1 MFDALS
7 RPNYPHTALGISA
20 SEVAAV
26 SLRRAG
32 RGMLDLDRVGI
43 RGIPPG
49 VIRPSFSDEN
59 IVDGPAFS
67 QLLRDTAESAGLLG
81 QKRWSVALP
90 ANAARTAIVSLEAE
104 PASKK
109 ELEEILD
116 WKAEQTFGIPS
127 AEMRVSRQKL
137 KVDHTGKTR
146 YLMSVIKLD
155 VIDEYE
161 THFESLGWKAG
172 LILPRSLAEANWLIR
187 RGSATDSLLLSVS
200 DDGFT
205 ALLIR
210 GSEPMIVRTVLCEDA
225 EIDDEVYRLLLFYGD
240 RIVGKG
246 GSSMLERVLI
256 VGDGELRSRFPTI
269 AAEALGSV
277 PRVVDPAEAGLGFIP
292 EDVLFDEIAAPS
304 GLAALARS

>member
-1 MFDALS
+1 
-7 RPNYPHTALGISA
+7 
-20 SEVAAV
+20 
-26 SLRRAG
+26 
-32 RGMLDLDRVGI
+32 MLELDRVGI
-43 RGIPPG
+43 RGVPPG
-49 VIRPSFSDEN
+49 VIRPSFSEAN
-59 IVDGPAFS
+59 IADGPAFS
-67 QLLRDTAESAGLLG
+67 ELLRDTAESAGLLG

-90 ANAARTAIVSLEAE
+90 ANVARTAMISLEAE

-127 AEMRVSRQKL
+127 AELRVSRQKL
-137 KVDHTGKTR
+137 NADHLGKIR

-187 RGSATDSLLLSVS
+187 KGSATDSLLLSVT

-210 GSEPMIVRTVLCEDA
+210 GSEPVIVRTVVCEDA

-240 RIVGKG
+240 RVVGG
-246 GSSMLERVLI
+246 EGSSMLERVMV
-256 VGDGELRSRFPTI
+256 VGDGELRSRFPAI
-269 AAEALGSV
+269 AAEALGSA
-277 PRVVDPAEAGLGFIP
+277 PRIVDPAEAGLGFLP
-292 EDVLFDEIAAPS
+292 EDVSFDEIAAPS
-304 GLAALARS
+304 GLAALAG